1 MRFGI
6 LFFTVFVD
14 LIGFGIVL
22 PLLPIY
28 ADQLGASGTQ
38 LGILVVSY
46 SIAQLFFAPIWG
58 RLSDR
63 FGRRRILIIGLA
75 GSAASYLVFAYAGSV
90 LVLLLSRIL
99 AGVGG
104 ANISVAQA
112 YVADITSPEERSGK
126 LGILGSA
133 FALGF
138 VFGPALGGILAPIA
152 PELPGIVAS
161 ALCAINAVLAIVFLR
176 ESLPAQREARTV
188 PPEMAP
194 DPSQSL
200 PQPVSQS
207 IPQSVPQAVSKGGR
221 RSGLRDLLER
231 REILLLLS
239 LFFLFTAAFAVM
251 HPTFAL
257 LASERFGHTTATVGW
272 LFALLGFVSAMTQGV
287 LVPALSRRIGEASI
301 VRACALPLA
310 AGLALVGVTTSF
322 PVLLVGISLMAFGV
336 GASMPALTGLLSR
349 MAPVE
354 RQGGSL
360 GIGQS
365 ASALARIV
373 GPLLGGI
380 LWDVGPHSWPYLAG
394 AGLALLAGLGSLGLR
409 QPVVQSRTPDA
420 SLPALGG

>member
-28 ADQLGASGTQ
+28 ADQIGASGTQ
-38 LGILVVSY
+38 IGLLVVSY

-63 FGRRRILIIGLA
+63 FGRRRILIIGLL
-75 GSAASYLVFAYAGSV
+75 GSAASYLVFAFAGSIAI
-90 LVLLLSRIL
+90 LLLSRIL

-152 PELPGIVAS
+152 PELPGLVAS
-161 ALCAINAVLAIVFLR
+161 ALCAINAVLAIFFLT
-176 ESLPAQREARTV
+176 ESLPAHLRT
-188 PPEMAP
+188 
-194 DPSQSL
+194 
-200 PQPVSQS
+200 
-207 IPQSVPQAVSKGGR
+207 GR
-221 RSGLRDLLER
+221 ASRVASGRGLRLGDLLQR
-231 REILLLLS
+231 RDILLLLTLS
-239 LFFLFTAAFAVM
+239 FLFTAAFAVM

-257 LASERFGHTTATVGW
+257 LVSGQFGLSATAVGW

-287 LVPALSRRIGEASI
+287 LVPTLSRRIGEAAI
-301 VRACALPLA
+301 VRSCALPLA
-310 AGLALVGVTTSF
+310 LGLALVGVTSSF
-322 PVLLVGISLMAFGV
+322 SILIVGTSLMGFGI

-349 MAPVE
+349 MAPAE

-365 ASALARIV
+365 ASALARIA
-373 GPLLGGI
+373 GPLLGGV
-380 LWDVGPHSWPYLAG
+380 LWDLGGASWTYLAG
-394 AGLALLAGLGSLGLR
+394 SALALLAGLGSLILR
-409 QPVVQSRTPDA
+409 QPISA
-420 SLPALGG
+420 SPSTRVDIPALEG

>member
-28 ADQLGASGTQ
+28 ADQIGASGTQ
-38 LGILVVSY
+38 IGFLVVSY

-63 FGRRRILIIGLA
+63 FGRRRILIIGLL
-75 GSAASYLVFAYAGSV
+75 GSAASYLVFAFAGSIAI
-90 LVLLLSRIL
+90 LLLSRIL

-152 PELPGIVAS
+152 PELPGLVAS
-161 ALCAINAVLAIVFLR
+161 ALCAINAVLAIFFLT
-176 ESLPAQREARTV
+176 ESLPAHLRT
-188 PPEMAP
+188 
-194 DPSQSL
+194 
-200 PQPVSQS
+200 
-207 IPQSVPQAVSKGGR
+207 GR
-221 RSGLRDLLER
+221 ASRVASGRGLRLGDLLQR
-231 REILLLLS
+231 RDILLLLALS
-239 LFFLFTAAFAVM
+239 FLFTAAFAVM

-257 LASERFGHTTATVGW
+257 LVSGQFGLSATAVGW

-287 LVPALSRRIGEASI
+287 LVPTLSRRIGEAAI
-301 VRACALPLA
+301 VRSCALPLA
-310 AGLALVGVTTSF
+310 LGLALVGVTSSF
-322 PVLLVGISLMAFGV
+322 SILIVGTSLMGFGI

-349 MAPVE
+349 MAPAE

-365 ASALARIV
+365 ASALARIA
-373 GPLLGGI
+373 GPLLGGV
-380 LWDVGPHSWPYLAG
+380 LWDLGGASWTYLAG
-394 AGLALLAGLGSLGLR
+394 SALALLAGLGSLILR
-409 QPVVQSRTPDA
+409 QPISA
-420 SLPALGG
+420 SPSTRVDIPALEG

>member
-28 ADQLGASGTQ
+28 ADQIGASGTQ
-38 LGILVVSY
+38 IGLLVVSY
-46 SIAQLFFAPIWG
+46 SIAQLCFAPIWG

-63 FGRRRILIIGLA
+63 FGRRRILIIGLL
-75 GSAASYLVFAYAGSV
+75 GSAASYLVFAFAGSIAI
-90 LVLLLSRIL
+90 LLLSRIL

-152 PELPGIVAS
+152 PELPGLVAS
-161 ALCAINAVLAIVFLR
+161 ALCAINAVLAIFFLT
-176 ESLPAQREARTV
+176 ESLPAHLRT
-188 PPEMAP
+188 
-194 DPSQSL
+194 
-200 PQPVSQS
+200 
-207 IPQSVPQAVSKGGR
+207 GR
-221 RSGLRDLLER
+221 ASRVASGRGLRLGDLLQR
-231 REILLLLS
+231 RDILLLLALS
-239 LFFLFTAAFAVM
+239 FLFTAAFAVM

-257 LASERFGHTTATVGW
+257 LVSGRFGLSATAVGW

-287 LVPALSRRIGEASI
+287 LVPTLSRRIGEAAI
-301 VRACALPLA
+301 VRSCALPLA
-310 AGLALVGVTTSF
+310 LGLALVGVTSSF
-322 PVLLVGISLMAFGV
+322 SILIVGTSLMGFGI

-349 MAPVE
+349 MAPAE

-365 ASALARIV
+365 ASALARIA
-373 GPLLGGI
+373 GPLLGGV
-380 LWDVGPHSWPYLAG
+380 LWDLGGASWTYLAG
-394 AGLALLAGLGSLGLR
+394 SALALLAGLGSLILR
-409 QPVVQSRTPDA
+409 QPISASPSSRVDI
-420 SLPALGG
+420 PALEG

>member
-28 ADQLGASGTQ
+28 ADQIGASGTQ
-38 LGILVVSY
+38 IGFLVVSY

-63 FGRRRILIIGLA
+63 FGRRRILIIGLV
-75 GSAASYLVFAYAGSV
+75 GSAASYLVFAFAGSIAI
-90 LVLLLSRIL
+90 LLLSRIL

-112 YVADITSPEERSGK
+112 YVADVTSPEERSGK

-138 VFGPALGGILAPIA
+138 VFGPALGGVLAPIA
-152 PELPGIVAS
+152 TELPGLVAS
-161 ALCAINAVLAIVFLR
+161 ALCAINAVLAIFFLP
-176 ESLPAQREARTV
+176 ESLPPHLRT
-188 PPEMAP
+188 E
-194 DPSQSL
+194 
-200 PQPVSQS
+200 
-207 IPQSVPQAVSKGGR
+207 KGSRFVKGEGLR
-221 RSGLRDLLER
+221 LRDLLER
-231 REILLLLS
+231 RDILLLLS
-239 LFFLFTAAFAVM
+239 VSFLFTAAFAVM

-257 LASERFGHTTATVGW
+257 LVSGGFGLSATVVGW
-272 LFALLGFVSAMTQGV
+272 LFALLGFVSAITQGV
-287 LVPALSRRIGEASI
+287 LVPTLSRKVGETAI
-301 VRACALPLA
+301 VRSCALPLA
-310 AGLALVGVTTSF
+310 LGLALVGVTSSF
-322 PVLLVGISLMAFGV
+322 SVLLVGITLMGFGV

-349 MAPVE
+349 MAPAE

-365 ASALARIV
+365 ASALARIA
-373 GPLLGGI
+373 GPLLGGV
-380 LWDVGPHSWPYLAG
+380 LWDLGGASWTYLAG

-409 QPVVQSRTPDA
+409 QPISASPSSGV
-420 SLPALGG
+420 SLPVLEG